1 MFCLSMNPQN
11 SARSGRV
18 LAPAKNFLNF
28 NLECMPNILTDFF
41 TSAIMLCIKLG
52 TSDVMSFGGVTMKH
66 KELKKLK
73 RTELLELLLEQTRR
87 AENLEKS
94 LAEATRQ
101 LQSREL
107 QVSEAGSLA
116 EAALKLND
124 VFSSA
129 QNAADQYL
137 QNVRSRNVVLDE
149 AHQEAQRIITEA
161 KQQAEQLTQKTQ
173 KECTAMRE
181 KAQKDTQRYW
191 DNLTKKLAGYMDEH
205 PELKKQL
212 LKESIDRRL

>member
-1 MFCLSMNPQN
+1 
-11 SARSGRV
+11 
-18 LAPAKNFLNF
+18 
-28 NLECMPNILTDFF
+28 
-41 TSAIMLCIKLG
+41 
-52 TSDVMSFGGVTMKH
+52 MKH

-181 KAQKDTQRYW
+181 KAQKDTRRYW